1 MTLVVNEPARTA
13 VRTAE
18 RAYHYAIGRAAGL
31 GSFFLFSGKAIW
43 HSVVDVGLRLRFRK
57 TVMVHISDIIA
68 GAGAFVVGGGMV
80 FVVAAMALAVG
91 ATVGVQAFTGLSQ
104 IGAESFVALAGSY
117 ANVRADRT
125 SVVSGKSV
133 SVRVDLGGRSCLKK
147 KQ

>member
-57 TVMVHISDIIA
+57 TVMVHISDIVA

-91 ATVGVQAFTGLSQ
+91 ATVGVHAFTRS
-104 IGAESFVALAGSY
+104 E
-117 ANVRADRT
+117 DR
-125 SVVSGKSV
+125 
-133 SVRVDLGGRSCLKK
+133 RGGRECVRKCRLRWWP
-147 KQ
+147 